1 MTNGQRRVAN
11 EFVTRHFYFNTPL
24 KRPSRAHH
32 PRSNMPANKYALLRY
47 RIIDRCLTNKG
58 KTYPTREDLRQAC
71 EDALFGSGG
80 DAISLSTI
88 DKDIWAMKNENELGY
103 YAPIKFSKQN
113 GGYFYEQ
120 EGYSISELSLGD
132 EDLEAIRFATATLEQ
147 FRSIPI
153 FKQYESAIDKI
164 INRVNISPNPD
175 DSSLARYIQFEKST
189 VSLGNEHLAPLLEH
203 IKSRKSIRIFYR
215 KFSDDLLNEYEL
227 HPYLLKEYHN
237 RWYLIA
243 YNVERKA
250 MRTYGLERIEKLET
264 GIKKFS
270 VDAGFEPDLFFKYS
284 LGITERSEKPEH
296 IELQFQTATG
306 KYLVTQP
313 IHSSQQIIKEDKNYI
328 TLGLHVLITT
338 ELINLILSFG
348 HQVKVLKPKKLTT
361 LVQRELEQ
369 TLKLYSS

>member
-1 MTNGQRRVAN
+1 
-11 EFVTRHFYFNTPL
+11 
-24 KRPSRAHH
+24 
-32 PRSNMPANKYALLRY
+32 MPANKYALLRY

-58 KTYPTREDLRQAC
+58 KPYPTREDLRQAC

-103 YAPIKFSKQN
+103 YAPIKFSKQY
-113 GGYFYEQ
+113 GGYFYEE
-120 EGYSISELSLGD
+120 EGYSISDLSLGD

-153 FKQYESAIDKI
+153 FKQYEAAIDKI

-175 DSSLARYIQFEKST
+175 DSSLSKFIQFEKST

-203 IKSRKSIRIFYR
+203 IKARKSIRIHYR

-243 YNVERKA
+243 YNVERKG

-264 GIKKFS
+264 GEKKFTIDS
-270 VDAGFEPDLFFKYS
+270 GFQPDLFFKYS
-284 LGITERSEKPEH
+284 LGITERSEKPEQ
-296 IELQFQTATG
+296 IELQFESATG

-313 IHSSQQIIKEDKNYI
+313 IHASQHIIQENKKHI
-328 TLGLHVLITT
+328 ILGLNVLLTT

-348 HQVKVLKPKKLTT
+348 HQVKVLKPKKLTA
-361 LVQRELEQ
+361 LVQRELEE
-369 TLKLYSS
+369 TLKHYSN

>member
-1 MTNGQRRVAN
+1 
-11 EFVTRHFYFNTPL
+11 
-24 KRPSRAHH
+24 
-32 PRSNMPANKYALLRY
+32 MPANKYALLRY

-58 KTYPTREDLRQAC
+58 KPFPTREDLRLAC

-113 GGYFYEQ
+113 GGYFYEE

-175 DSSLARYIQFEKST
+175 DSSLAKFIQFEKST
-189 VSLGNEHLAPLLEH
+189 VSLGNEHLAPLLDH
-203 IKSRKSIRIFYR
+203 IKSRKSVRISYR
-215 KFSDDLLNEYEL
+215 KFSDDVLNEYEL

-243 YNVERKA
+243 FNVERNA

-264 GIKKFS
+264 AEKKFTI
-270 VDAGFEPDLFFKYS
+270 DPNFQPDLFFKYS
-284 LGITERSEKPEH
+284 LGITERSEKPEQ
-296 IELQFQTATG
+296 IELQFEAATG

-313 IHSSQQIIKEDKNYI
+313 IHASQQIIKEDKNNI
-328 TLGLHVLITT
+328 TLGLNVLITT

-348 HQVKVLKPKKLTT
+348 HQVKVLKPKKLAT
-361 LVQRELEQ
+361 LLQKELQ
-369 TLKLYSS
+369 KTLEHYNHTISRG

>member
-1 MTNGQRRVAN
+1 
-11 EFVTRHFYFNTPL
+11 
-24 KRPSRAHH
+24 
-32 PRSNMPANKYALLRY
+32 MPANKYALLRY

-58 KTYPTREDLRQAC
+58 KSYPSREDLRQAC

-103 YAPIKFSKQN
+103 YAPIKFSKQH

-189 VSLGNEHLAPLLEH
+189 VSLGNEHLAPLLDH

-215 KFSDDLLNEYEL
+215 KFSDNLLNEYEL

-264 GIKKFS
+264 GLKKFT
-270 VDAGFEPDLFFKYS
+270 VDSNFEPDLFFKHS
-284 LGITERSEKPEH
+284 LGITERSEKPEQ
-296 IELQFQTATG
+296 IEMQFDASTG

-313 IHSSQQIIKEDKNYI
+313 IHASQHIIKEDKKHI
-328 TLGLHVLITT
+328 TIGLHVLITT
-338 ELINLILSFG
+338 ELINLILSYG
-348 HQVKVLKPKKLTT
+348 HQVKVIKPKKLAT
-361 LVQRELEQ
+361 LVQRELQQ
-369 TLKLYSS
+369 TLEHYNTSNSRD

>member
-1 MTNGQRRVAN
+1 
-11 EFVTRHFYFNTPL
+11 
-24 KRPSRAHH
+24 
-32 PRSNMPANKYALLRY
+32 MPANKYALLRY

-58 KTYPTREDLRQAC
+58 KPFPTREDLRLAC

-88 DKDIWAMKNENELGY
+88 DKDIWAMKNEGELGY

-113 GGYFYEQ
+113 GGYFYE
-120 EGYSISELSLGD
+120 EDGYSISELSLGD

-147 FRSIPI
+147 FKGIPI
-153 FKQYESAIDKI
+153 FKQYESAIEKI

-175 DSSLARYIQFEKST
+175 DASLARFIQFERST

-203 IKSRKSIRIFYR
+203 IKSKKSVRIHYR
-215 KFSDDLLNEYEL
+215 KFTDDVLNEYEL

-243 YNVERKA
+243 FNVDRKG

-264 GIKKFS
+264 GEKRFAM
-270 VDAGFEPDLFFKYS
+270 DATFNPDLFFKHS
-284 LGITERSEKPEH
+284 LGITERSEKPEK
-296 IELQFQTATG
+296 IELQFESSAG

-313 IHSSQQIIKEDKNYI
+313 IHPSQEVVKEDKKRI
-328 TLGLHVLITT
+328 TIGLHVLITT
-338 ELINLILSFG
+338 ELINLILSYG
-348 HQVKVLKPKKLTT
+348 HQVQVVKPKKLATM
-361 LVQRELEQ
+361 VQNELQ
-369 TLKLYSS
+369 QAINLYNA

>member
-1 MTNGQRRVAN
+1 
-11 EFVTRHFYFNTPL
+11 
-24 KRPSRAHH
+24 
-32 PRSNMPANKYALLRY
+32 MPANKYALLRY

-58 KTYPTREDLRQAC
+58 KAYPTREDLRQAC

-103 YAPIKFSKQN
+103 YAPIKFSKQF
-113 GGYFYEQ
+113 GGYFYEE

-132 EDLEAIRFATATLEQ
+132 EDLEAIRFATATLQQ

-175 DSSLARYIQFEKST
+175 DSSLAKFIQFEKST
-189 VSLGNEHLAPLLEH
+189 VSLGNEHLAPLLDH
-203 IKSRKSIRIFYR
+203 IKSRKSVRIQYR

-243 YNVERKA
+243 FNVERKA

-264 GIKKFS
+264 GEKKFTIDS
-270 VDAGFEPDLFFKYS
+270 NFQPDLFFKYS
-284 LGITERSEKPEH
+284 LGITERSEKPEQ
-296 IELQFQTATG
+296 IELQFQAAIG

-313 IHSSQQIIKEDKNYI
+313 IHSSQQVIKEDKSHI
-328 TLGLHVLITT
+328 TFGLHVLITA

-348 HQVKVLKPKKLTT
+348 HQVKVLKPKKLST
-361 LVQRELEQ
+361 LVQRDLEL
-369 TLKLYSS
+369 TLKHYTTSKSLG

>member
-1 MTNGQRRVAN
+1 
-11 EFVTRHFYFNTPL
+11 
-24 KRPSRAHH
+24 
-32 PRSNMPANKYALLRY
+32 MPANKYALLRY

-58 KTYPTREDLRQAC
+58 KPYPSREDLRQAC

-103 YAPIKFSKQN
+103 YAPIKFSKQH
-113 GGYFYEQ
+113 GGYFYED

-175 DSSLARYIQFEKST
+175 DSSLAKFIQFEKST
-189 VSLGNEHLAPLLEH
+189 VSLGNEHLAPLLDH
-203 IKSRKSIRIFYR
+203 IKSRKTVRIHYR
-215 KFSDDLLNEYEL
+215 KFSDDVLNEYEL

-264 GIKKFS
+264 GEKKFTL
-270 VDAGFEPDLFFKYS
+270 DPHFQPDLFFKYS
-284 LGITERSEKPEH
+284 LGITD
-296 IELQFQTATG
+296 
-306 KYLVTQP
+306 LVTQP
-313 IHSSQQIIKEDKNYI
+313 IHASQEIIKNDKNHI
-328 TLGLHVLITT
+328 TFALHVLITA

-348 HQVKVLKPKKLTT
+348 HQVKVLKPKKLST
-361 LVQRELEQ
+361 LVQREIEKTLEQ
-369 TLKLYSS
+369 YTSSND

>member
-1 MTNGQRRVAN
+1 
-11 EFVTRHFYFNTPL
+11 
-24 KRPSRAHH
+24 
-32 PRSNMPANKYALLRY
+32 MPANKYALLRY

-58 KTYPTREDLRQAC
+58 KPYPTREDLRQTC

-103 YAPIKFSKQN
+103 YAPIKFSKQY
-113 GGYFYEQ
+113 GGYFYEE

-132 EDLEAIRFATATLEQ
+132 DDLEAIRFATATLEQ

-175 DSSLARYIQFEKST
+175 DASLARYIQFEKST

-203 IKSRKSIRIFYR
+203 IKSRKSIRIHYR
-215 KFSDDLLNEYEL
+215 KFSDDILNEYEL

-243 YNVERKA
+243 YNVERKG

-264 GIKKFS
+264 GDKKFTIDS
-270 VDAGFEPDLFFKYS
+270 SFDPDLFFKHS
-284 LGITERSEKPEH
+284 LGITERSEKPEF
-296 IELQFQTATG
+296 IELRFESAPG
-306 KYLVTQP
+306 KYLITQP
-313 IHSSQQIIKEDKNYI
+313 IHASQKIIKQDKQHV
-328 TLGLHVLITT
+328 TFGVHVLITS
-338 ELINLILSFG
+338 ELINLILGFG
-348 HQVKVLKPKKLTT
+348 HQVKVLKPKKLAT
-361 LVQRELEQ
+361 LVQNELTL
-369 TLKLYSS
+369 TLKSYG

>member
-1 MTNGQRRVAN
+1 
-11 EFVTRHFYFNTPL
+11 
-24 KRPSRAHH
+24 
-32 PRSNMPANKYALLRY
+32 MPANKYALLRY

-58 KTYPTREDLRQAC
+58 KPFPTREDLRQAC

-88 DKDIWAMKNENELGY
+88 DKDIWAMKNEGELGY

-113 GGYFYEQ
+113 GGYFYE
-120 EGYSISELSLGD
+120 EDGYSISELSLGD

-147 FRSIPI
+147 FKGIPI
-153 FKQYESAIDKI
+153 FKQYESAIEKI

-175 DSSLARYIQFEKST
+175 DASLARFIQFERST

-203 IKSRKSIRIFYR
+203 IKAKKSIRIHYR
-215 KFSDDLLNEYEL
+215 KFTDDVLNEYEL

-243 YNVERKA
+243 FNVDRKG

-264 GIKKFS
+264 GEKRFT
-270 VDAGFEPDLFFKYS
+270 VDASFNPDLFFKHS
-284 LGITERSEKPEH
+284 LGITERSEKPEK
-296 IELQFQTATG
+296 IELRFESSAG

-313 IHSSQQIIKEDKNYI
+313 IHLSQDVLREDKKHI
-328 TLGLHVLITT
+328 TIGLHVLITT
-338 ELINLILSFG
+338 ELINLILSYG
-348 HQVKVLKPKKLTT
+348 HQVQVVKPKKLATM
-361 LVQRELEQ
+361 VQNELQ
-369 TLKLYSS
+369 QAINQYNA

>member
-1 MTNGQRRVAN
+1 
-11 EFVTRHFYFNTPL
+11 
-24 KRPSRAHH
+24 
-32 PRSNMPANKYALLRY
+32 MPANKYALLRY
-47 RIIDRCLTNKG
+47 RIIDRCLTNNG
-58 KTYPTREDLRQAC
+58 KPYPSREDLRQAC

-103 YAPIKFSKQN
+103 YAPIKFSKQH
-113 GGYFYEQ
+113 GGYFYEE

-175 DSSLARYIQFEKST
+175 DSSLARFIQFEKST

-203 IKSRKSIRIFYR
+203 IKSRKTVRICYR
-215 KFSDDLLNEYEL
+215 KFSDDVLNEYEL

-243 YNVERKA
+243 YNVDRKA

-264 GIKKFS
+264 GEKKFT
-270 VDAGFEPDLFFKYS
+270 VDPHFQPDLFFKYS
-284 LGITERSEKPEH
+284 LGITERSEKPER
-296 IELQFQTATG
+296 IELQFEAATG
-306 KYLVTQP
+306 KYFVTQP
-313 IHSSQQIIKEDKNYI
+313 IHSSQEITKADKHHI
-328 TLGLHVLITT
+328 TLGLHVLITA

-348 HQVKVLKPKKLTT
+348 HQVKVVKPKKLST
-361 LVQRELEQ
+361 LVQKELEQ
-369 TLKLYSS
+369 TLEQYSS